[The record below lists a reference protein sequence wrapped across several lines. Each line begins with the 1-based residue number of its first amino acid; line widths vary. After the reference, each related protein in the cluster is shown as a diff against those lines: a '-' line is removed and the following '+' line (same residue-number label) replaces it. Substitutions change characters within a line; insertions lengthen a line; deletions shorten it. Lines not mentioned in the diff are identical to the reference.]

1 MGTKGRDADFLKM
14 LCLLK
19 QDRLYDAEAVFNR
32 YRQDQEFVAAYLDHL
47 FLSGKYTE
55 VLTLTEDNKGKFHI
69 VRAKSLFSL
78 GKLKH
83 AAQLYEAIIKSGNHS
98 FEAWN
103 GLMTTYIAMGGD
115 DQKFEEISKRLTET
129 KAQFDKKD
137 FLVYQTAVQ
146 ALDIKKT
153 KLATVLL
160 NYFFETFATSAYK
173 NDAYLLRG
181 KLFRDTG
188 GRVAQCLNDAEIML
202 NEGKSEDALFL
213 KGGECLQAQ
222 KPKEALKIFENMT
235 QNSGRFRDLGYS
247 KLIELYT
254 NPKDILRAVNYFKK
268 KDTERYYSGLDRY
281 LSKLNKKELASNRAL
296 LDEMIADRNPSGLAA
311 AYFYIGLIDYN
322 DKKYETASIML
333 MKSHYLFPTSIYS
346 AKSLNLTIK
355 AYKKNLAEIK
365 R

>member
-103 GLMTTYIAMGGD
+103 GLMTTYIAMGD

-188 GRVAQCLNDAEIML
+188 RVAQCLNDAEIML
-202 NEGKSEDALFL
+202 NEGKSEDALFFEGGSVCRL
-213 KGGECLQAQ
+213 KSR
-222 KPKEALKIFENMT
+222 K
-235 QNSGRFRDLGYS
+235 
-247 KLIELYT
+247 KLL
-254 NPKDILRAVNYFKK
+254 
-268 KDTERYYSGLDRY
+268 RY
-281 LSKLNKKELASNRAL
+281 LR
-296 LDEMIADRNPSGLAA
+296 I
-311 AYFYIGLIDYN
+311 
-322 DKKYETASIML
+322 
-333 MKSHYLFPTSIYS
+333 
-346 AKSLNLTIK
+346 
-355 AYKKNLAEIK
+355 
-365 R
+365 